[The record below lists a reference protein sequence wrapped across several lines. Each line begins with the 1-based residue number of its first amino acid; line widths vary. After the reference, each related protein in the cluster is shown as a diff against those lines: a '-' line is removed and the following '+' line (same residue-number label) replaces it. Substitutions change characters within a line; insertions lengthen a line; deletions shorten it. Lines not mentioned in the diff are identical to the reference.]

1 MDPIT
6 HTLAGATIARAG
18 LDRRTPLATAAL
30 LLGANAP
37 DIDIV
42 TAFLH
47 DENAS
52 LACRRGW
59 THGPLAWI
67 ALPFAVAGVLV
78 VWDRWVRR
86 RCDPTAAPVRSD
98 ALLYLAAL
106 GVFSHPALDWLNTY
120 GIRLLMP
127 FSETWFRGDSVFI
140 VDPWL
145 WLVMGTGLIIA
156 RRAQPNQS
164 RVARFARTAGMLA
177 IAYVAAMIGLSVQ
190 GKRLV
195 RSAAETAGIAPITDV
210 LYSPRPATPLAADVV
225 VRTPDAY
232 HPGAL
237 RWLSDPRVTFS
248 GIVIP
253 RGDWSASAVLR
264 ARETPAAR
272 NYLVWSQFPYVR
284 VEAQGADTTVFFGDA
299 RYRAGPAGNLSG
311 MSVRLP
317 AVP

>member
-6 HTLAGATIARAG
+6 HTLAGATMARAG

-67 ALPFAVAGVLV
+67 ALPFAVAGVLMA
-78 VWDRWVRR
+78 WDRWVRR
-86 RCDPTAAPVRSD
+86 RRDPTATPVRRD
-98 ALLYLAAL
+98 ALFYLAAL

-120 GIRLLMP
+120 GIRLLKP

-140 VDPWL
+140 IDPWL
-145 WLVMGTGLIIA
+145 WLVMGAGLIVA

-177 IAYVAAMIGLSVQ
+177 IAYVATMIGLSLQ

-195 RSAAETAGIAPITDV
+195 RSAAEAAGIAPITDV
-210 LYSPRPATPLAADVV
+210 LYSPRPATPLAADIV

-253 RGDWSASAVLR
+253 RGDWSASVVKR
-264 ARETPAAR
+264 ASATPAAR

-311 MSVRLP
+311 ISVSLP
-317 AVP
+317 ALP